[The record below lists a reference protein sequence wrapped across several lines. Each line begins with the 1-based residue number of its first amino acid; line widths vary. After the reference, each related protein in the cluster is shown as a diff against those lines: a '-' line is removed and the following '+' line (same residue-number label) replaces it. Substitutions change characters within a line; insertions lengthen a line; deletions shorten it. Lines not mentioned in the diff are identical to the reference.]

1 MYNVNGKQESQV
13 NRWEWRTFSV
23 DEDLLLVDVP
33 RLQVRYLV
41 ESLTG
46 VQTLGQSF
54 PSDQCSRC
62 AQQMPTGLSQL

>member
-23 DEDLLLVDVP
+23 DADLLLVDVP

-46 VQTLGQSF
+46 VQYTWPIL
-54 PSDQCSRC
+54 P
-62 AQQMPTGLSQL
+62 